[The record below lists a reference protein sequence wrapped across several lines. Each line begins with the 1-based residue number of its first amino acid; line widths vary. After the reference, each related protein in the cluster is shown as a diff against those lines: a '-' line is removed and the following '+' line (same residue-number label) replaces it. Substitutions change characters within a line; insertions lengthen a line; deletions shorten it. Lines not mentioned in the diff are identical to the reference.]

1 MYNAAR
7 STYESTET
15 IYDDLTIKINDT
27 VLTLSTPSLQQPL
40 NTKLKLATLELPTFE
55 GDRKSW
61 PAFWSAFQGI
71 TLSTSKMSEI
81 THEVAKVFTKSR
93 ACPRKVYGGCRQFVE
108 ITCEATRRKRRRRR
122 GVTAEVG
129 EHVRSTVQCLP
140 ATLNRLENIKFE
152 QLRDT
157 CLNKVISYTLQG
169 WPEEYSQEDTLG
181 LAPYWEARSHL
192 SVIESSLFT
201 Y

>member
-1 MYNAAR
+1 MRLLRFSPRAEHVPGKFTVVAGSLSR
-7 STYESTET
+7 SPV
-15 IYDDLTIKINDT
+15 K
-27 VLTLSTPSLQQPL
+27 QQG
-40 NTKLKLATLELPTFE
+40 EREEEEEEF
-55 GDRKSW
+55 
-61 PAFWSAFQGI
+61 
-71 TLSTSKMSEI
+71 
-81 THEVAKVFTKSR
+81 
-93 ACPRKVYGGCRQFVE
+93 
-108 ITCEATRRKRRRRR
+108 
-122 GVTAEVG
+122 TAEVG